1 MSLSQRIIQR
11 IKSDG
16 CDKDHSLLSCPF
28 FKLLE
33 RQISDTIDFKSNLID
48 FKNRF
53 FINNKIFINIISD
66 LHPIVFIRFSKD
78 SETKIIMIR
87 LTHEV
92 ESSCA
97 FIGTYYGSDSKIS
110 LPYVFINTIIETD
123 LSEKTDV
130 GWTKDWNIEK
140 VSIFA
145 PIKENKKDVYFKTY
159 EKDDLIIDNTKETIK
174 TTDNL
179 IEIGLRTLYRFAD
192 YKKELKTTVIKIPQQ
207 ISSITLRSI
216 CPKYD
221 IVSIDKIKSF
231 CPESVNINDIENLFK
246 KIEK

>member
-16 CDKDHSLLSCPF
+16 CEKEGLCCPF
-28 FKLLE
+28 LKLLE
-33 RQISDTIDFKSNLID
+33 RQISDTIDFKANLID

-53 FINNKIFINIISD
+53 FINKKIFINLISD
-66 LHPIVFIRFSKD
+66 LQPIVFIRFSKD

-87 LTHEV
+87 LDHQIET
-92 ESSCA
+92 SYA
-97 FIGTYYGSDSKIS
+97 FIGTYYGSDSKIL
-110 LPYVFINTIIETD
+110 LPYIFINTVIETD
-123 LSEKTDV
+123 AKVKTDI
-130 GWTKDWNIEK
+130 GWTKDWNIETI
-140 VSIFA
+140 SIFT

-159 EKDDLIIDNTKETIK
+159 EKDDLIVDNTKETIK

-192 YKKELKTTVIKIPQQ
+192 YKKELKTTIIKIPQQ
-207 ISSITLRSI
+207 ISSITLKSI
-216 CPKYD
+216 VPKYN
-221 IVSIDKIKSF
+221 IISVERIKSIY
-231 CPESVNINDIENLFK
+231 PESVNISNIENLFK